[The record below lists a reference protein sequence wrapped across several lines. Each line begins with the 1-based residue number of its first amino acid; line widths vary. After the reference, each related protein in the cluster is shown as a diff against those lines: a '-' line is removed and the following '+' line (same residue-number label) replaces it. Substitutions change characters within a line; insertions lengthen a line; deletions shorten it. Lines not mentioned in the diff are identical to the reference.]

1 LVQVRLLLKHG
12 ADMNK
17 EERKQRVAPIHI
29 AADKGHA
36 EVQRPLSV
44 LLSCVVCVVCWIAAM
59 CAQTCVL

>member
-36 EVQRPLSV
+36 EVI
-44 LLSCVVCVVCWIAAM
+44 LSCNVRCRCCCRVSC
-59 CAQTCVL
+59 LL